1 MSQRSRGA
9 AASPVPPGL
18 DYSAVGGGTRDF
30 AFGFRGDEKHWLPVT
45 SEQGLD
51 LTRWAGGIGSF
62 AIMLDYSSAD
72 PRLLFQAIA
81 AMNPVQYHWE
91 VHEITQLARRGRAAG
106 AEQERRQA
114 APLGE
119 ASSKGRVVGQMEAP
133 GREPSTRCATS
144 ARHRAPARGLRT
156 ARGVLAHAGV
166 GDHPHGSVAL
176 DVLSDATGG
185 FSQKRSIP

>member
-18 DYSAVGGGTRDF
+18 DYSAAGGGTRDF

-114 APLGE
+114 APLG
-119 ASSKGRVVGQMEAP
+119 
-133 GREPSTRCATS
+133 
-144 ARHRAPARGLRT
+144 RGLLGGPRSGADGGSGARAEHTMRDIGETPGTCSRT
-156 ARGVLAHAGV
+156 
-166 GDHPHGSVAL
+166 
-176 DVLSDATGG
+176 SD
-185 FSQKRSIP
+185 RSRCSRSCRRR